1 MKFTKMHGTGND
13 FVLVDG
19 RAEKQDWNTLAVA
32 MCDRHFGIGGDGI
45 LVVRDSMSAEYQMRM
60 FNPDGSESEM
70 CGNGIR
76 CFTKYLFDNGL
87 ASKGASQAR
96 IETLA
101 GIRQVT
107 YIKGTGG
114 IDRVRVGMGKPI
126 LRPQEVPVA
135 ARGEGPLL
143 DYPVTVDGRTVA
155 VTCVSMGNPH
165 AVAFVDKPVKDWPL
179 ERVGPL
185 MEHHSFFPRRV
196 NFEIANVKD
205 RAHVDAR
212 VWERGAGL
220 TLACGTGACAVA
232 VAARLHGLVEDN
244 VDVTLPGG
252 TLHMEWDGRGEVW
265 LEGPAETVFEGVWAR
280 AT

>member
-13 FVLVDG
+13 FVLLDG
-19 RAEKQDWNTLAVA
+19 RLEKQDWNTLAVA

-45 LVVRDSMSAEYQMRM
+45 LVVQDSKRADYQMRM

-76 CFTKYLFDNGL
+76 CFTKYLFDNSFV
-87 ASKGASQAR
+87 SKNGDHSR

-101 GIRQVT
+101 GIRRVT
-107 YIKGTGG
+107 YTRGKDG
-114 IDRVRVGMGKPI
+114 IDRVRVGMGEPI
-126 LRPQEVPVA
+126 LRPQDVPVA
-135 ARGEGPLL
+135 AKGKGPIL
-143 DYPVTVDGRTVA
+143 DHPLTVDGHLVK

-165 AVAFVDKPVKDWPL
+165 AVAFLEQPVKEWPL
-179 ERVGPL
+179 ETIGPL
-185 MEHHSFFPRRV
+185 VEHDKFFPRRV
-196 NFEIANVKD
+196 NFEIVNVKD
-205 RAHVDAR
+205 RSHVDAR

-232 VAARLHGLVEDN
+232 VAAHLQNLVDDK

-252 TLHMEWDGRGEVW
+252 TLQLEWDGSGEVW
-265 LEGPAETVFEGVWAR
+265 LEGAAETVFEGTWAR
-280 AT
+280 A